1 MAAIAP
7 IAFKFI
13 LLAFML
19 VGLLGLVIPI
29 LPGLTIIWVAAL
41 AYGLVMGFNLTS
53 GILFGVMTV
62 LMLFGSVIDNI
73 FMGASAKQT
82 GASWL
87 AIGVALA
94 AGVIGSLILP
104 PFGGLVLA
112 LIGLFVVEIIRL
124 RDWRKAADSTK
135 SMAMGCG
142 WSVIVRFGIGVLM
155 IGLWLVWAFLLQ
167 Q

>member
-13 LLAFML
+13 LLAFM
-19 VGLLGLVIPI
+19 VFGLLGLVIPI

-41 AYGLVMGFNLTS
+41 AYGLVNGFNLTS
-53 GILFGVMTV
+53 GLLFGVMTV

-87 AIGVALA
+87 AIGISLA

-124 RDWRKAADSTK
+124 RDWRKAADLTK

-142 WSVIVRFGIGVLM
+142 WAVIIRFGIGVIM